1 MCSWRTEHYFLQSK
15 RLKISLLPEGGK
27 VDHAIKQ
34 ESFHF
39 VTGVSNLM

>member
-1 MCSWRTEHYFLQSK
+1 MCSWRTELYFLWSRK
-15 RLKISLLPEGGK
+15 LKISLLPEGRK
-27 VDHAIKQ
+27 AAHAIKQ